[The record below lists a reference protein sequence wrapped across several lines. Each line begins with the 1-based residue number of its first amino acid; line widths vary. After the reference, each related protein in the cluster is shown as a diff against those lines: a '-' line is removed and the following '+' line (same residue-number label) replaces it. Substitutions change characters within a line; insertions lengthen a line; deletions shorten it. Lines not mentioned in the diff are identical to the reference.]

1 MDKAVFTPE
10 ARFTLDELEAKYP
23 PRSLPEGGRVTRFG
37 PSPTGFMHIGG
48 LYTSL
53 VSRRVAHQ
61 SGGVFFL
68 RIEDTDKKREVEGTV
83 DLILASLA
91 SYGLSPDEG
100 KIADGQELGPNKT
113 GMVPP

>member
-1 MDKAVFTPE
+1 MDSAVFTPE
-10 ARFTLDELEAKYP
+10 AAFTLDELEAKFP
-23 PRSLPEGGRVTRFG
+23 PRDLPESARVTRFG

-61 SGGVFFL
+61 SGGTFYL

-83 DLILASLA
+83 GLIVASLA
-91 SYGLSPDEG
+91 EYGLSPDEG
-100 KIADGQELGPNKT
+100 EIADG
-113 GMVPP
+113 